1 VVSLRQQGTLRD
13 EKRQPEE
20 SRLMIIEIS
29 NEDLEKLV
37 MDYVRQNAPILVEG
51 KEMSVVDLPYGGRV
65 KIKIEEKQ
73 KEAA

>member
-1 VVSLRQQGTLRD
+1 
-13 EKRQPEE
+13 
-20 SRLMIIEIS
+20 MIIEIS

-37 MDYVRQNAPILVEG
+37 MDYVRQNAPILVRG

>member
-1 VVSLRQQGTLRD
+1 
-13 EKRQPEE
+13 
-20 SRLMIIEIS
+20 MIIELS

-37 MDYVRQNAPILVEG
+37 MDYVRQNAPVLVEG
-51 KEMSVVDLPYGGRV
+51 KEMSVVDLPYVERV